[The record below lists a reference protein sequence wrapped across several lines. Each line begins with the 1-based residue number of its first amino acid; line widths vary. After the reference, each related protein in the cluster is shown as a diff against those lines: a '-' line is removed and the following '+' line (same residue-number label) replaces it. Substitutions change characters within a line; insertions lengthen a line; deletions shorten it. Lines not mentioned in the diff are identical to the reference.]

1 MNNKPKRKQGELSK
15 LPLEIR
21 NLMNDILGIAGALYF
36 VTYEEYLSKV
46 NELCP
51 PLGIT
56 TDRYL
61 DIKKDLTNPID
72 RLHKTATRFS
82 IRVSDEKAF
91 ERNQDDQY
99 NLYLAFKALCR
110 MPSDQMSDE
119 AIRLSRNEP
128 NFTTRNHFVDF
139 LTTVVDKA
147 RTSNLD
153 AIEMIKKLL
162 KVLEDDKNE
171 RVIYDHDLKDF
182 RLSNIELNDYKNEKN
197 S

>member
-46 NELCP
+46 DQLLP

-56 TDRYL
+56 SDRYL

-82 IRVSDEKAF
+82 IRISDEKAF

-110 MPSDQMSDE
+110 MSSNQVSDE

-128 NFTTRNHFVDF
+128 NFTKRTHFVDF
-139 LTTVVDKA
+139 LNKVLDKS
-147 RTSNLD
+147 RTSNHD
-153 AIEMIKKLL
+153 AIEMIRKLL
-162 KVLEDDKNE
+162 NVLEDDKNE
-171 RVIYDHDLKDF
+171 RVIYDYEMKDF
-182 RLSNIELNDYKNEKN
+182 KLSNIDFNPN
-197 S
+197 